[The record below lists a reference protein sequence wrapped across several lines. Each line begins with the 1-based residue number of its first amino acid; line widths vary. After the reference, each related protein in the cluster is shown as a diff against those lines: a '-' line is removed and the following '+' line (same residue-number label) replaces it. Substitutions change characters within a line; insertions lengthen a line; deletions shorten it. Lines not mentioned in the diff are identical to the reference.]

1 MPVPIDRAI
10 QPVDEP
16 DRQNCDPPHTM
27 SEDPL
32 SVLVVE
38 DNEGDVRLIQTGL
51 DASEI
56 STAPT
61 VVNDGD
67 AALEQL
73 LGAPEDER
81 PDLLLLDLNV
91 PKRTG
96 RDILAYLQAESMG
109 CSIPVLVLSGSQSDE
124 HIRETLEL
132 GADGYFVKP
141 VDPHE
146 FISLIDTVVA
156 SVAESGTVPSGEH
169 AEIESTT

>member
-1 MPVPIDRAI
+1 
-10 QPVDEP
+10 
-16 DRQNCDPPHTM
+16 M
-27 SEDPL
+27 SETQL

-38 DNEGDVRLIQTGL
+38 DNEGDVRLITTGL
-51 DASEI
+51 EASDVP
-56 STAPT
+56 TAPT

-73 LGAPEDER
+73 LDAPEGDR

-96 RDILAYLQAESMG
+96 RDVLEYLQAESIG
-109 CSIPVLVLSGSQSDE
+109 CSIPTLVLSGSQSDE

-132 GADGYFVKP
+132 GADGYFIKP

-146 FISLIDTVVA
+146 FISLIETVIA
-156 SVAESGTVPSGEH
+156 SVAESESVPPGEH
-169 AEIESTT
+169 AEFESAT

>member
-1 MPVPIDRAI
+1 
-10 QPVDEP
+10 
-16 DRQNCDPPHTM
+16 M

-38 DNEGDVRLIQTGL
+38 DNEGDVRLIKTGL

-67 AALEQL
+67 EALGRLFE
-73 LGAPEDER
+73 APVDER

-96 RDILAYLQAESMG
+96 RDILEHLQADSTR
-109 CSIPVLVLSGSQSDE
+109 CSIPILVLSGSQSDE

-146 FISLIDTVVA
+146 FISLIETVVE
-156 SVAESGTVPSGEH
+156 SVADSGTVPPGEH
-169 AEIESTT
+169 AELESTT